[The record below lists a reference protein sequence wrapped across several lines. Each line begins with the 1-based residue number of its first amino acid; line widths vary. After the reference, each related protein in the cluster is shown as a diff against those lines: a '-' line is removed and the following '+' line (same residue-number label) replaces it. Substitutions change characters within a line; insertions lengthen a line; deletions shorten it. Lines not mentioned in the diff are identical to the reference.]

1 MTNIIK
7 TKTKRKGI
15 KGGTKKED
23 KEDKEGKKKNT
34 VNIKRR
40 IYYKTHLL

>member
-15 KGGTKKED
+15 KGGTKKEEKNIE
-23 KEDKEGKKKNT
+23 KETETYYCG
-34 VNIKRR
+34 R
-40 IYYKTHLL
+40 IQ